1 MLKSL
6 FIQNF
11 VLIDNLDIEFSN
23 GFSVISGETGAGKSI
38 ILGALGLVL
47 GQRADVKSIK
57 QGADKCVI
65 EATFDISKYDLA
77 DFFEAN
83 DMEFEQDVCLFR
95 RELYASG
102 KSRAFVNDSPASLAV
117 IKELGNKLIDIHSQ
131 HQNLLLGDAAYQLR
145 IVDLLADNRSVQS
158 QYREAYNNYRNARKQ
173 LRELTETAS
182 QSREEEDYM
191 RFQLQQLD
199 EANFSEGEQE
209 SLEQEQEML
218 NHAEEIKMTLGQV
231 SELLSGD
238 ELGVTQKLKDAIVKS
253 ASLVRYYPDAKEMEE
268 RLRTAYIDLTDLASE
283 TSSRLEDVEY
293 NPERLDWVNHRLDL
307 LYSLQQK
314 HHAANL
320 GELLELKQNYHDKLQ
335 TIDSFDEQIAE
346 LNAKLSETHNAAVAL
361 AGKLSALRKSA
372 AKKLEGSLTEMI
384 TTLGIPHARISI
396 DFTEKKEPET
406 YGMDNIAFFFSA
418 NKNNPLR
425 PIAETASGGEI
436 SRLMLCLKALVAGSA
451 ALPSIIF
458 DEVDTG
464 VSGDIAAKMGEI
476 MSALGKEMQVMAITH
491 LPQIAA
497 KGGSHYLV
505 YKQDSATH
513 TATYLRRLTDAER
526 VNEVARM
533 LSGHELTDAA
543 IANARDLLK
552 L

>member
-1 MLKSL
+1 M
-6 FIQNF
+6 
-11 VLIDNLDIEFSN
+11 
-23 GFSVISGETGAGKSI
+23 
-38 ILGALGLVL
+38 
-47 GQRADVKSIK
+47 
-57 QGADKCVI
+57 
-65 EATFDISKYDLA
+65 
-77 DFFEAN
+77 
-83 DMEFEQDVCLFR
+83 
-95 RELYASG
+95 YAYFG

-158 QYREAYNNYRNARKQ
+158 QYSEAYNNYRNVRKQ

-406 YGMDNIAFFFSA
+406 DGMDNIAFFFSA

>member
-23 GFSVISGETGAGKSI
+23 GFSVLSGETGAGKSI

-158 QYREAYNNYRNARKQ
+158 QYSEAYNNYRNVRKQ

-406 YGMDNIAFFFSA
+406 DGMDNIAFFFSA

>member
-11 VLIDNLDIEFSN
+11 VLIDKLDIEFSN
-23 GFSVISGETGAGKSI
+23 GFSVLSGETGAGKSI

-158 QYREAYNNYRNARKQ
+158 QYSEAYNNYRNARKQ

-199 EANFSEGEQE
+199 EANFFEGEQE
-209 SLEQEQEML
+209 SLEQEQEIL
-218 NHAEEIKMTLGQV
+218 NHAEEIKMALGQV

-372 AKKLEGSLTEMI
+372 AKTLEGSLTEMI

-406 YGMDNIAFFFSA
+406 DGMDNIAFFFSA

-497 KGGSHYLV
+497 KGNTHYLV
-505 YKQDSATH
+505 YKQDTDTH
-513 TATYLRRLTDAER
+513 TATYLRQLADDER
-526 VNEVARM
+526 INEVARM

>member
-23 GFSVISGETGAGKSI
+23 GFSVLSGETGAGKSI

-83 DMEFEQDVCLFR
+83 DMEFEQDICLFR

-158 QYREAYNNYRNARKQ
+158 QYSEAYNNYRNTRKQ

-218 NHAEEIKMTLGQV
+218 SHAEEIKMALGQV
-231 SELLSGD
+231 SELLNGD

-346 LNAKLSETHNAAVAL
+346 LNAKLSETHNTAVTL
-361 AGKLSALRKSA
+361 AGKLTALRKSA
-372 AKKLEGSLTEMI
+372 AAKLEGSLTEMI

-406 YGMDNIAFFFSA
+406 DGMDNIAFFFSA

-505 YKQDSATH
+505 YKQDTDTH
-513 TATYLRRLTDAER
+513 TATYLRQLADDER
-526 VNEVARM
+526 INEVARM